1 MCVSFSLALFDM
13 QNQSYHNYMLFPIH
27 STRYLS
33 HEHNTHSL
41 FNSHPNALTLFWS
54 ISGHQSLSY
63 SVFLIDAILS
73 LSLYTLLLH
82 SLSLSLFSSLMNS
95 QSWCC
100 SLFWVIWK
108 WSRWGRRRRRLEAF
122 IKLMTRESH
131 CLRGGLWPKS
141 DQRVSMK
148 IGPFLAKFLQK
159 MSLDIIFLTNKI
171 WSSNSKQL

>member
-54 ISGHQSLSY
+54 ISGHQSLSH

-73 LSLYTLLLH
+73 LSLYTLILH
-82 SLSLSLFSSLMNS
+82 SLSLSLSLSLVRWWILRVGVAPSFELFGSDLVEDDDDDWKHLSS
-95 QSWCC
+95 WWPE
-100 SLFWVIWK
+100 SLIVWGVDY
-108 WSRWGRRRRRLEAF
+108 GRRATSAF
-122 IKLMTRESH
+122 PWKLVRF
-131 CLRGGLWPKS
+131 WPNFCK
-141 DQRVSMK
+141 K
-148 IGPFLAKFLQK
+148 CH
-159 MSLDIIFLTNKI
+159 LT
-171 WSSNSKQL
+171 LFF

>member
-54 ISGHQSLSY
+54 ISGHQSLSH

-73 LSLYTLLLH
+73 LSL
-82 SLSLSLFSSLMNS
+82 FSSLMNS
-95 QSWCC
+95 KSWCC

-108 WSRWGRRRRRLEAF
+108 WSRWGRRRRLEAF